1 MPILTSSTNEMNTP
15 IAMKSP
21 LATSPD
27 TKLRL
32 LIVDDHAVV
41 REGLE
46 AMLRRDPH
54 FAKIATASSG
64 AEAISAC
71 AALDPHVILLD
82 VRMPGN
88 DGFSVLETLLQ
99 RWPQIR
105 VVLLSASATAAEVK
119 LARRLGAAGYL
130 PKTSDRQTLVQAIC
144 AVAAGGHCFAAEPAS
159 PTGQSPLSAREL
171 EVIRHLGRGLSN
183 YDLGRVLG
191 VSEHTIK
198 SHLKAIFSKLGV
210 ADRAEAVARAYEL
223 GLVSVER

>member
-1 MPILTSSTNEMNTP
+1 MSSE
-15 IAMKSP
+15 
-21 LATSPD
+21 
-27 TKLRL
+27 TKIRL

-46 AMLRRDPH
+46 AMLRRDPF

-64 AEAISAC
+64 AEAISTCVTLA
-71 AALDPHVILLD
+71 PHVILLD

-88 DGFSVLETLLQ
+88 DGFSVLEALLQ
-99 RWPQIR
+99 RWPQVR
-105 VVLLSASATAAEVK
+105 VVLLSASASVAEVK

-130 PKTSDRQTLVQAIC
+130 PKTSDRQTLVQAIRT
-144 AVAAGGHCFAAEPAS
+144 VTAGGTSYAADPEPAS
-159 PTGQSPLSAREL
+159 GQSTLSAREL

-183 YDLGRVLG
+183 HDLGRALG

-198 SHLKAIFSKLGV
+198 SHLKAIFGKLGV

-223 GLVSVER
+223 GLMPWEERRAQFP

>member
-1 MPILTSSTNEMNTP
+1 MSSDP
-15 IAMKSP
+15 
-21 LATSPD
+21 
-27 TKLRL
+27 KLRL

-46 AMLRRDPH
+46 AMLRRDPN
-54 FAKIATASSG
+54 FEKVATAATG
-64 AEAISAC
+64 AEAISIAGEM
-71 AALDPHVILLD
+71 LPHVVLLD

-99 RWPQIR
+99 RWPQLR
-105 VVLLSASATAAEVK
+105 VIMLSASATGSEVK

-130 PKTSDRQTLVQAIC
+130 PKTSDRQTLVQSLC
-144 AVAAGGHCFAAEPAS
+144 TVATGGECFAADPEPAA
-159 PTGQSPLSAREL
+159 TGQPALSGREL

-183 YDLGRVLG
+183 NDLGRVLG

-198 SHLKAIFSKLGV
+198 SHLKAIFGKLGV